1 MGVYDS
7 DEKGV
12 DAAADAVADAA
23 ADAAAEVEEVAA
35 ETVAAVKKSAKKTAK
50 AVKGG
55 EVDATDVKAAAEQ
68 LSEDVEDVMDDAA
81 DYADGVVAEGKKTA
95 KQATAKTK
103 QTAKGALEAISA
115 DLDALDAQVKEAAGR
130 ARDTIDDAVDSG
142 TATSAD
148 IRKALEDLVSAI
160 EHQRIFVDARKA
172 LDGALSS
179 FEKSHT
185 VSYMRSTAE
194 DTMQDVRRRP
204 FRDMLQKVLFAGI
217 GAAALTR
224 DEVEAFVNR
233 MVQRGDIAES
243 EAEAVVEDV
252 MATSKK
258 QAARLDA
265 EVDKRVKAAL
275 KQSDVPTTADVED
288 LNAKIAAL
296 QRKVEELSKKV
307 S

>member
-1 MGVYDS
+1 MV
-7 DEKGV
+7 
-12 DAAADAVADAA
+12 
-23 ADAAAEVEEVAA
+23 
-35 ETVAAVKKSAKKTAK
+35 
-50 AVKGG
+50 
-55 EVDATDVKAAAEQ
+55 
-68 LSEDVEDVMDDAA
+68 
-81 DYADGVVAEGKKTA
+81 EGKKTV

-103 QTAKGALEAISA
+103 KTAKGAADAIAA
-115 DLDALDAQVKEAAGR
+115 DLASIDAQVKEAAGR
-130 ARDTIDDAVDSG
+130 ARETIDGAVDSG

-148 IRKALEDLVSAI
+148 IRKALEDLIYAI
-160 EHQRIFVDARKA
+160 ERQRIFVDARKA
-172 LDGALSS
+172 FENALSS
-179 FEKSHT
+179 VEKSQT
-185 VSYMRSTAE
+185 VSFMRQTAGETAE
-194 DTMQDVRRRP
+194 EVRRRP

-233 MVQRGDIAES
+233 MVQRGDIPES

-275 KQSDVPTTADVED
+275 KQSDIPTTEDIED

-296 QRKVEELSKKV
+296 QRKVEELSKKTG
-307 S
+307 